1 MTLLFLLACEP
12 AVEDES
18 TEDAAE
24 VPKSEDGG
32 HWKRLDAMAF
42 GHVDY
47 TATAYADGSVLLV
60 GGFSDKAELY
70 DATRKRFRTV
80 APAPDSRM
88 DHAAVLLAD
97 GRVLLAGGRVS
108 LGGERRVDASTL
120 LYNRADD
127 TWSAGPSMTLARAEH
142 TLSVVGDRVWACGG
156 GDESRLIAPCEVFDG
171 TSWTLSD
178 ELDVPR
184 RGHTATVEGGRLYII
199 GGTDDDGVVGTV
211 DVLGGSS
218 PGPLKLPRA
227 HHHAF
232 EHEGDIWVVGGW
244 DGEDVT
250 GSVEILKDGAWTEG
264 VALHHPRGLHG
275 GGSLPDG
282 RVVIFGGTPIVDSP
296 DVLALREVELF
307 EDGAWVYGARLVK
320 GRYGAP
326 TLVTDEGLVFA
337 GGDSRGKAVM
347 DITRYS
353 PGEKPPREE
362 SPEDL
367 PSLGAED
374 APPPAPEGP
383 PPPPMTMDLP
393 DAHR

>member
-12 AVEDES
+12 AVEES
-18 TEDAAE
+18 IEEATEVAE
-24 VPKSEDGG
+24 SERGG

-47 TATAYADGSVLLV
+47 TATAYKDGSVLLV
-60 GGFSDKAELY
+60 GGFSDKTELY
-70 DATRKRFRTV
+70 DSTRKRFRTV
-80 APAPDSRM
+80 SPTPDSRM

-97 GRVLLAGGRVS
+97 GSVLVAGGRVS
-108 LGGERRVDASTL
+108 VDGGARQVDASTL
-120 LYNRADD
+120 LYNRAEDSW
-127 TWSAGPSMTLARAEH
+127 TAGPSMTLARAEH
-142 TLSVVGDRVWACGG
+142 TLSLVGDRVWACGG

-171 TSWTLSD
+171 SSWALSD
-178 ELDVPR
+178 ELEAPR
-184 RGHTATVEGGRLYII
+184 RDHTATVSGGQLFIL
-199 GGTDDDGVVGTV
+199 GGTDDEGVVGKV
-211 DVLGGSS
+211 DVIGGDS
-218 PGPLKLPRA
+218 PGPLRLARA

-232 EHEGDIWVVGGW
+232 EHQGEVWVVGGW
-244 DGEDVT
+244 DGTDVT
-250 GSVEILKDGAWTEG
+250 GSVEILKDGEWTEG
-264 VALHHPRGLHG
+264 VALHHPRALHG
-275 GGSLPDG
+275 GGSLSDG

-307 EDGAWVYGARLVK
+307 EEGAWVYGARLVK

-326 TLVTDEGLVFA
+326 TLTTDEGLVFA

-353 PGEKPPREE
+353 PGEKPPRED

-374 APPPAPEGP
+374 APPPSPEGP
-383 PPPPMTMDLP
+383 PPPPMSMEPP